1 MSISITTSLSHF
13 LSLSLFFPFTFS
25 HFLNFNFWFNF
36 RVQFLCGELLRDQF
50 SSTFVW
56 RVVARRQF
64 SSRLSQSQHRTAKF
78 LFVNRSSGFKWIVFN
93 VWLDHWASPMLP
105 TTKRD
110 ILTTTTQ
117 ESGFTILMWHFASL
131 YYWAATLHKL
141 DNYFES
147 LTFSGLFN
155 FSVSRKNAPTA
166 SRTLDRKFESW
177 MNQLFVLP
185 FKSRNLSRILSLRCV
200 ASLKLLKTGFELDR
214 NNTMWSQKIFE
225 ELQKCLRITQ
235 FLKVAANVLVREDN
249 NG

>member
-36 RVQFLCGELLRDQF
+36 RVQCELLRDQF

-147 LTFSGLFN
+147 LTFS
-155 FSVSRKNAPTA
+155 
-166 SRTLDRKFESW
+166 
-177 MNQLFVLP
+177 
-185 FKSRNLSRILSLRCV
+185 
-200 ASLKLLKTGFELDR
+200 ASLIFPFREKMLRPRHEPLTVSLKAEWTNYSYFLLRVAISVAFYHWDVWHLWNCSKPVLNSIGTIRCDH
-214 NNTMWSQKIFE
+214 K
-225 ELQKCLRITQ
+225 KY
-235 FLKVAANVLVREDN
+235 LKSCKNV
-249 NG
+249 